1 MSASSV
7 IAMVTGASAGLG
19 AEFCR
24 QLAERCDLIV
34 AVARRGDRLAS
45 LAEELAD
52 RVELHPVTADL
63 ATIEGVARTMEAL
76 RQKGPLDYLVNNAG
90 FSTFGHFAELA
101 IDSQREMVALHIDAT
116 ITLCS
121 AAIPFMREQG
131 GGRIINVSSVG
142 AFVPG
147 KGITVYGATK
157 AFLNFY
163 SQALQAELSGTGIEI
178 QALCPGYI
186 RTDFHLHMDEA
197 GFDRSRI
204 PEDMWMDP
212 PAVVAASL
220 GALGSG
226 QVLVVPGAGN
236 LELARAG
243 IRRQLEL
250 LAAN

>member
-1 MSASSV
+1 MSARKV

-24 QLAERCDLIV
+24 QLADRCDLIV
-34 AVARRGDRLAS
+34 AVARRRDRLTS

-63 ATIEGVARTMEAL
+63 TSIEGVARTMEAL
-76 RQKGPLDYLVNNAG
+76 RQQGPLDYLVNNAG
-90 FSTFGHFAELA
+90 FSTFGQFAELP
-101 IDSQREMVALHIDAT
+101 IDRQRDMVSLHIDAT

-121 AAIPFMREQG
+121 AAVPFMRERG
-131 GGRIINVSSVG
+131 GGHIINVSSVG
-142 AFVPG
+142 AFLPG
-147 KGITVYGATK
+147 KGIAVYGATK

-163 SQALQAELSGTGIEI
+163 SQALQAELSGTGIEV

-186 RTDFHLHMDEA
+186 RTEFHQGMDEL
-197 GFDRSRI
+197 GFDPGRI
-204 PEDMWMDP
+204 PQEMWMDP

-220 GALGSG
+220 AALGHG

-243 IRRQLEL
+243 IRGQLEL
-250 LAAN
+250 LEAL